1 MGNTHG
7 SGHMGMG
14 FKDIGPTI
22 AISLTYWVR
31 IYAEFFGWGGGGL
44 EMAPSF
50 KVGYS
55 ICISLS
61 AMLHT

>member
-1 MGNTHG
+1 
-7 SGHMGMG
+7 MG
-14 FKDIGPTI
+14 FKDIGPAI

-31 IYAEFFGWGGGGL
+31 INAEFFGWGGGGL
-44 EMAPSF
+44 EMVPSF
-50 KVGYS
+50 KVVYS